1 MLISFVCLFFSSLLE
16 YAISLEVTSSSKSA
30 MCSLLCAVCATISSY
45 FTTFVTS
52 TQQLYNTPDDLD
64 AKLLYCTAMLCS
76 NNGCL
81 ATLWD
86 SGAVVIICERLNEI
100 FVKLNNIHTKTTST
114 GEEDIEGTV
123 VNSSLVIACRL
134 LAFLTQLVSNHLEA
148 KNLLLETEKASD
160 FWKPMMEYLVYH
172 HKAYSRAKNVFFL
185 QVVIKFF
192 RECMCIHAS
201 SKMAFV
207 KIIIN
212 LMLHDGTGEPAITPL
227 LYNLIITFIFNMDYI
242 PVVVNM
248 KRIPPDL
255 TLPSHLVRTY
265 ESQQFHPSYD
275 VSITSFIVHFPLS
288 CSLNQIQEY
297 CLYNAAY
304 SGSAAPPSKHESHLD
319 KKSPDYTI
327 PDDMYYWYNENEEF
341 YAGPSGYVPP
351 KHKLRSKIVAD
362 KPEKSASSLPEYKM
376 LFGDDFE
383 AFQANVKLLTMFHH
397 QQPSGQLPCILH
409 CSVVETK
416 SVTGDA
422 GLVDSDLKK
431 TEAADVV
438 DALSIFIAEGG
449 LQIVSRCLPCLYKHF
464 WPKEEI
470 YQYHD
475 KSVLVTSGGKVDRP
489 ILRSHVLSSLPSC
502 IPFHSLFML
511 GLCLRI
517 KSFSLA
523 LTRQTITFMM
533 LRALLGIESGNHIT
547 CVLHIV

>member
-1 MLISFVCLFFSSLLE
+1 
-16 YAISLEVTSSSKSA
+16 

-45 FTTFVTS
+45 FATFITS
-52 TQQLYNTPDDLD
+52 TRQLYDTPNDLD
-64 AKLLYCTAMLCS
+64 AKLLYCTAMLCT

-86 SGAVVIICERLNEI
+86 SGAVVAICERLNEI
-100 FVKLNNIHTKTTST
+100 FVKLNNIHTETTST
-114 GEEDIEGTV
+114 AEEATV
-123 VNSSLVIACRL
+123 VNSSLVVACRL

-148 KNLLLETEKASD
+148 KNLLLETEKGCD

-172 HKAYSRAKNVFFL
+172 HKAYSQAKNVFFL

-192 RECMCIHAS
+192 RECMCIHAA
-201 SKMAFV
+201 SKIAFV

-248 KRIPPDL
+248 KKIPPDL
-255 TLPSHLVRTY
+255 ALPSPSHLVRTY

-288 CSLNQIQEY
+288 STLNQIQDY

-304 SGSAAPPSKHESHLD
+304 SGSAAPPSKQESHLD
-319 KKSPDYTI
+319 KKSPPDYTM

-341 YAGPSGYVPP
+341 YAGPGSYIPP
-351 KHKLRSKIVAD
+351 KHKLRSKITAD
-362 KPEKSASSLPEYKM
+362 KPDKTASSLPEYKM
-376 LFGDDFE
+376 LFGNDFE
-383 AFQANVKLLTMFHH
+383 TFQGNVKLLTVLHH
-397 QQPSGQLPCILH
+397 RQPSGRLPCILN

-416 SVTGDA
+416 SVTGDT

-431 TEAADVV
+431 TEVADMI

-470 YQYHD
+470 YQYHE
-475 KSVLVTSGGKVDRP
+475 KAVLVTYDKVERP

-517 KSFSLA
+517 KNFSLA
-523 LTRQTITFMM
+523 LSGQTITFMM
-533 LRALLGIESGNHIT
+533 LRALLGIESGYFRQLCLIQCFIQ
-547 CVLHIV
+547 CVC